1 MGLRDAV
8 RRLQK
13 RAEGPLVV
21 IPLEGGGVA
30 RFPESQLA
38 DAYLIANA
46 REGGLTRDDHPL
58 CRAARNSS
66 DPKWRESVWAGP
78 SDDEIAGLEEIEDLS
93 EP

>member
-46 REGGLTRDDHPL
+46 REGGQTTEDHPL
-58 CRAARNSS
+58 CRACRHSS
-66 DPKWRESVWAGP
+66 DPRWRNSVWAGP
-78 SDDEIAGLEEIEDLS
+78 EDEEIAEFEEIEDLS
-93 EP
+93 E

>member
-21 IPLEGGGVA
+21 IPQEDGTVR
-30 RFPESQLA
+30 RFHQSQLA
-38 DAYLIANA
+38 GAYLIANA

-58 CRAARNSS
+58 CQAARNSS
-66 DPKWRESVWAGP
+66 DPKWRESVWSGP
-78 SDDEIAGLEEIEDLS
+78 SDEEIAEFEEIEDLS
-93 EP
+93 E